1 MGETKLE
8 MLQRPA
14 PERGFD
20 TPEFEA
26 RTAKAQEKMD
36 RLGIGAMLLSTE
48 AEVRYYSGFHT
59 PFWQSPTRPWFLV
72 IPLQGK
78 PVAVIPGIGA
88 ACWERTWIEDIRTWP
103 APQPD
108 DDGVTLLAETLREIA
123 GAHGKIGTPMGHE
136 THVRVPAAD
145 FDRLRTQV
153 GANRFV
159 DATEIVRTQRMVK
172 SAAEIEKIAHICA
185 IASDAFKAFPKFVQI
200 GDTERQA
207 FARMRIELLQ
217 RGADEVPYLVGSSG
231 PGGFADVIKQ
241 PTNRIL
247 GAGDMMMLDTGA
259 VFDGYFC
266 DFDRNYAFGHATD
279 EMRRAYD
286 VVYAATEAGI
296 AAAVPGATAADLF
309 HAMARVM
316 AASGASE
323 GDVGRLGHGLGMQ
336 LTEWP
341 SHTARDRTVLEP
353 GMVITI
359 EPGMSYG
366 DGFNM
371 LHEENIV
378 IRENGTELLTR
389 RAPEEI
395 PVIRQ

>member
-1 MGETKLE
+1 MS
-8 MLQRPA
+8 MSQRLP
-14 PERGFD
+14 PERGFQRS
-20 TPEFEA
+20 EFQA
-26 RTAKAQEKMD
+26 RTRKAQALMGQQG
-36 RLGIGAMLLSTE
+36 LSALLLSTE
-48 AEVRYYSGFHT
+48 AEIRYYSGFHT

-72 IPLQGK
+72 IPRQGK
-78 PVAVIPGIGA
+78 PIAVIPGIGA
-88 ACWERTWIEDIRTWP
+88 ACMGITWVEDIRTWP

-108 DDGVTLLAETLREIA
+108 DDGVSLLADTLNEVAGPA
-123 GAHGKIGTPMGHE
+123 GAVGTPMGHE
-136 THVRVPAAD
+136 THVRMPAAD

-153 GANRFV
+153 GEGRFE
-159 DATEIVRTQRMVK
+159 DATGIVRAQRMVK
-172 SAAEIEKIAHICA
+172 SEAEIKKIAHICA
-185 IASDAFKAFPKFVQI
+185 LASDTFEAFPRFVQM
-200 GDTERQA
+200 GDTERSA
-207 FARMRIELLQ
+207 FAKMRIELLKG
-217 RGADEVPYLVGSSG
+217 GADEVPYLVGSSG
-231 PGGFADVIKQ
+231 PGGFSDVIKQ

-279 EMRRAYD
+279 EMCRAYD
-286 VVYAATEAGI
+286 TVFAATEAGI
-296 AAAVPGATAADLF
+296 ATAAPGATAADLF
-309 HAMARVM
+309 HAMADVM

-341 SHTARDRTVLEP
+341 SHTAHDKTVLEP

-366 DGFNM
+366 DGFTM

-378 IRENGTELLTR
+378 IRESGAELLTR
-389 RAPEEI
+389 RAPDAI
-395 PVIRQ
+395 PVIRR